1 MNFLILEQPSPSNL
15 ADYIATLKLYRVTHV
30 VRVHD
35 TPVGKDALSKDF
47 TVLQGPGWSFAD
59 GGNPTPD
66 IIKNW
71 LHLVDEVFE
80 LKTPARSNA
89 TRTGGRRDSSSV
101 HETLEG
107 PCIAI
112 HCAAGLGR
120 APLLV
125 AVALMER
132 SGKKGLEAIDLI
144 RTQRKGCFN
153 DRQVHW
159 LTKYRAKPTGAG
171 CCSLM

>member
-15 ADYIATLKLYRVTHV
+15 ADYIATLKLYSVTHV

-35 TPVGKDALSKDF
+35 TPVGKEALAKDF

-80 LKTPARSNA
+80 LKMPGRSNA
-89 TRTGGRRDSSSV
+89 TRRGSV
-101 HETLEG
+101 QEAFEG

-153 DRQVHW
+153 DKQVHW
-159 LTKYRAKPTGAG
+159 LTKYRAKNPGAG
-171 CCSLM
+171 CCTLM